1 MTNYRHAQKL
11 LTELASEMDNEE
23 NLAFKILQMKQHLR
37 LVPMSRVLEA
47 VPGGSAAGKCR
58 TIGISRQTYYYWLRG
73 VCRPN
78 RKQARRLAEL
88 TRFGIEEISGK
99 LRATPPR

>member
-11 LTELASEMDNEE
+11 LTELADEMVGEE

-37 LVPMSRVLEA
+37 LVPMPRVLED
-47 VPGGSAAGKCR
+47 VPGESVAEKCR
-58 TIGISRQTYYYWLRG
+58 QIDISRQTYYYWLRG

-78 RKQARRLAEL
+78 RKQARRLAQL
-88 TRFGIEEISGK
+88 TRFGIEEINGK